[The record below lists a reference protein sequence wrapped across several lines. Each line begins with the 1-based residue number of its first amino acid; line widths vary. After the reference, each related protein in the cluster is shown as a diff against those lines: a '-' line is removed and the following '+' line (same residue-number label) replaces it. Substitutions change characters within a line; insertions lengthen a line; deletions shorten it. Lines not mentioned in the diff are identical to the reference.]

1 MTLSECHI
9 MTLSLCHV
17 LTLSPFHHFLNS
29 LQHVYTGI
37 HIGPG
42 GAVGLLAQ
50 VTIEDQKKWDGK
62 GSLPGAVGKSGTPL
76 PSTLLTDLQTDLT
89 VYVCVY
95 AMFIC
100 TVCSSGCMP

>member
-1 MTLSECHI
+1 MSYYDTVI
-9 MTLSLCHV
+9 MSCSDTV
-17 LTLSPFHHFLNS
+17 TIPPFFELPS
-29 LQHVYTGI
+29 ACVYRYT
-37 HIGPG
+37 HWAG

-95 AMFIC
+95 ATFIC